1 LRSLKDKATEKA
13 ASMAES
19 NPLKRRSKKASN
31 RWWGISDD
39 KVKESKTSD
48 VLGKQKEVYLLFY
61 ELDRS

>member
-1 LRSLKDKATEKA
+1 LKEKATEKA

-19 NPLKRRSKKASN
+19 NPLKRKPKKTSN

-48 VLGKQKEVYLLFY
+48 VLGRQKEVYLLFY